1 MNKLEQFRNEQQAQY
16 KINHEI
22 QMAKY
27 PWIRESINAYREME
41 KSK

>member
-1 MNKLEQFRNEQQAQY
+1 MTTLEKFRNEQQAQY

-27 PWIRESINAYREME
+27 PWIREAINASKEME
-41 KSK
+41 ASK